1 MEIILTW
8 VNGEKNLGRKVNLA
22 EISKDDNPSKTPDI
36 DSTPDNKV
44 PGEDDI
50 DDAPV
55 LLVIKTGI
63 AIALKYISLTGI
75 IVAILGTGAIGIK
88 KFVL

>member
-1 MEIILTW
+1 MFYNTNFLIPI
-8 VNGEKNLGRKVNLA
+8 NLA

-63 AIALKYISLTGI
+63 EVALKYISLTGI
-75 IVAILGTGAIGIK
+75 VVAILGTGVLGIK